1 MPVANRGNMEERLYD
16 LIFICMPATPEEEIS
31 KLIGVLEQAVNDR
44 GGKIEKTEKW
54 GTRKMAYRVSKQREG
69 YYVYM
74 ALRSAH
80 GELIK
85 ELERRLRVSDPV
97 IKYMTVRL
105 DEEIKRQQKLVGR
118 RDRRAKRRPRKTAAA
133 PSPMP
138 GTGTVPSAAP
148 AGGGAAGPGAG
159 APPAGVGA
167 SPASSPAGE
176 QGTPTS

>member
-44 GGKIEKTEKW
+44 GGKLEKTEKW

-74 ALRSAH
+74 ALRSAQ

-138 GTGTVPSAAP
+138 GPVPSAAP

-159 APPAGVGA
+159 GGA
-167 SPASSPAGE
+167 SPANSPAGE